1 MKKLDQTTRDKILQA
16 ALSEFHGNGFRGAR
30 TNRIAE
36 AAGISRTMLHYYFN
50 TKEALFEA
58 VVGKTFGAVMPHLQ
72 KMADQETGIT
82 ELVENLVAAIADLLE
97 ENPGLPSF
105 VVNILNESPELLLNL
120 VFLRDER
127 SPDLIESV
135 LKKARRAKQVRP
147 EVNGEDLLINIYALC
162 STPYLLAPY
171 ISKKEGRDLEMMR
184 EFIRG
189 RRSKIVKLVL
199 SGIHF

>member
-189 RRSKIVKLVL
+189 RRSEIVKLVL